1 MKTTFLTLMAATLA
15 VTTLTG
21 CKKDSGDDDSGL
33 KITRENVSLA
43 VGDETIVRV
52 YTSNGLNNPQAKN
65 VSIAVVN
72 QLNNSVDLKITG
84 KSAGI
89 TSVELTN
96 YSGDRGTITINV
108 IQEDIAENGGFKV
121 DKSTIFLKK
130 NGETDVTSHIRGGS
144 GNYAVSIRNS
154 NLGSVRKDGGKFI
167 VTGLEEG
174 FTDVITFKDL
184 TKNINI
190 NVDAYVIVPFKTK
203 NEVPTTVIQGWESTI
218 YFDGIYIASTTENN
232 NFDRMKVTATGVVT
246 AEIKREYKNFSHP
259 ELGNVAKSITIKANS
274 IGTGNVRIDNGDGQF
289 INLPFSVKALT
300 VGDYYNIDSDG
311 VLLSL
316 KPGVTL
322 PSDVILPPN
331 VKKVAEKVFK
341 NHPEIKTI
349 NFNNVTEIEGNLFDN
364 MATGGTGLNVI
375 SVEMPKVVKVGY
387 DAFRN
392 AKHLKKIKF
401 PASLKFLGNGALLGC
416 ESLDDVAFE
425 GTEPPKLLAY
435 NGDVELTKKLDGVF
449 SFDARN
455 TKTLYVS
462 IGRLSEYQKKIDIGS
477 KFRKGVKDISE
488 FK

>member
-15 VTTLTG
+15 ATTLTG

-184 TKNINI
+184 TLNKT
-190 NVDAYVIVPFKTK
+190 VEVEAYVIKPFKA
-203 NEVPTTVIQGWESTI
+203 VSAPTELVQNSPYDINL
-218 YFDGIYIASTTENN
+218 DGVYTTTTAVNGR
-232 NFDRMKVTATGVVT
+232 FDRMQMNVSGNAVIAQFITTDVKAQNGVKLGEKVTGIRVT
-246 AEIKREYKNFSHP
+246 AKN
-259 ELGNVAKSITIKANS
+259 V
-274 IGTGNVRIDNGDGQF
+274 GTGTVNLINGDGQTL
-289 INLPFSVKALT
+289 NLNFNVKAL
-300 VGDYYNIDSDG
+300 VADNFFNVDADG
-311 VLLSL
+311 VATV

-322 PSDVILPPN
+322 PSNVVLPAN
-331 VKKVAEKVFK
+331 AKKIAREAFK
-341 NHPEIKTI
+341 NQ
-349 NFNNVTEIEGNLFDN
+349 NNLESVNLTNVEVIDQDAFMGCSKLTTVTMPAVKVIEG
-364 MATGGTGLNVI
+364 G
-375 SVEMPKVVKVGY
+375 
-387 DAFRN
+387 AFRASGLRN
-392 AKHLKKIKF
+392 IVL
-401 PASLKFLGNGALLGC
+401 PASLQRIERG
-416 ESLDDVAFE
+416 AFE
-425 GTEPPKLLAY
+425 TATIQNVTCKATTPPAIDSPFSTLGGTNRK
-435 NGDVELTKKLDGVF
+435 
-449 SFDARN
+449 
-455 TKTLYVS
+455 LYVPAGS
-462 IGRLSEYQKKIDIGS
+462 IESYYNNSAWRNVLTGRAFDGL
-477 KFRKGVKDISE
+477 KDNGYKPFPIQ
-488 FK
+488 

>member
-167 VTGLEEG
+167 VTGLEE
-174 FTDVITFKDL
+174 
-184 TKNINI
+184 
-190 NVDAYVIVPFKTK
+190 
-203 NEVPTTVIQGWESTI
+203 
-218 YFDGIYIASTTENN
+218 
-232 NFDRMKVTATGVVT
+232 
-246 AEIKREYKNFSHP
+246 
-259 ELGNVAKSITIKANS
+259 
-274 IGTGNVRIDNGDGQF
+274 
-289 INLPFSVKALT
+289 
-300 VGDYYNIDSDG
+300 
-311 VLLSL
+311 
-316 KPGVTL
+316 
-322 PSDVILPPN
+322 
-331 VKKVAEKVFK
+331 
-341 NHPEIKTI
+341 
-349 NFNNVTEIEGNLFDN
+349 
-364 MATGGTGLNVI
+364 
-375 SVEMPKVVKVGY
+375 
-387 DAFRN
+387 
-392 AKHLKKIKF
+392 
-401 PASLKFLGNGALLGC
+401 
-416 ESLDDVAFE
+416 
-425 GTEPPKLLAY
+425 
-435 NGDVELTKKLDGVF
+435 
-449 SFDARN
+449 
-455 TKTLYVS
+455 VS
-462 IGRLSEYQKKIDIGS
+462 PM
-477 KFRKGVKDISE
+477 
-488 FK
+488 

>member
-184 TKNINI
+184 TLNKT
-190 NVDAYVIVPFKTK
+190 VEVEAYVIKPFKA
-203 NEVPTTVIQGWESTI
+203 VSAPTELVQNSPYDINL
-218 YFDGIYIASTTENN
+218 DGVYTTTTAVNGR
-232 NFDRMKVTATGVVT
+232 FDRMQMNVSGNAVIAQFITTDVKAQNGVKLGEKVTGIRVT
-246 AEIKREYKNFSHP
+246 AKN
-259 ELGNVAKSITIKANS
+259 V
-274 IGTGNVRIDNGDGQF
+274 GTGTVNLINGDGQTL
-289 INLPFSVKALT
+289 NLNFNVKAL
-300 VGDYYNIDSDG
+300 VADNFFNVDADG
-311 VLLSL
+311 VATV

-322 PSDVILPPN
+322 PSNVVLPAN
-331 VKKVAEKVFK
+331 AKKIAREAFK
-341 NHPEIKTI
+341 NQ
-349 NFNNVTEIEGNLFDN
+349 NNLESVNLTNVEVIDQDAFMGCSKLTTVTMPAVKVIEG
-364 MATGGTGLNVI
+364 G
-375 SVEMPKVVKVGY
+375 
-387 DAFRN
+387 AFRASGLRN
-392 AKHLKKIKF
+392 IVL
-401 PASLKFLGNGALLGC
+401 PASLQRIERG
-416 ESLDDVAFE
+416 AFE
-425 GTEPPKLLAY
+425 TATIQNVTCKATTPPAIDSPFSTLGGTNRK
-435 NGDVELTKKLDGVF
+435 
-449 SFDARN
+449 
-455 TKTLYVS
+455 LYVPAGS
-462 IGRLSEYQKKIDIGS
+462 IESYYNNSAWRNVLTGRAFDGL
-477 KFRKGVKDISE
+477 KDNGYKPLPIQ
-488 FK
+488 